1 MKDEILNDSLS
12 VTVFETP
19 AAVAEA
25 AAEAIA
31 EVIRFKESTGAR
43 TSLMLAG
50 GSTPRATYE
59 RLAGKDVPW
68 HKVDFF
74 FGDERAVPPDD
85 KDSNYRMAREVLFD
99 PIGVRSAQIMRMLG
113 DAPDLEKAAREYEAR
128 LPEKISVLLLGM
140 GEDGH
145 TASLFPGS
153 PALSERSRK
162 VVRIVGPKPP
172 PVRLTITPPVIEQ
185 AELCLVLVTGAAK
198 REALTRVAGKSGNL
212 SETPIMCA
220 KNGLFLVDRAA
231 DPRGETSSKRGT

>member
-1 MKDEILNDSLS
+1 MNLS
-12 VTVFETP
+12 VTAFETP

-25 AAEAIA
+25 AAGAIA
-31 EVIRFKESTGAR
+31 DVILAKEASGAR

-59 RLAGKDVPW
+59 KLASKDLPW

-99 PIGVRSAQIMRMLG
+99 PTGVRSSQIFRMCA
-113 DAPDLEKAAREYEAR
+113 DDPDLDKAAREYEAR
-128 LPEKISVLLLGM
+128 LPERIGVLLLGM

-153 PALSERSRK
+153 DALKERKRK
-162 VVRIVGPKPP
+162 VVKIVGPKPP

-185 AELCLVLVTGAAK
+185 AEICLVLVTGAAK
-198 REALTRVAGKSGNL
+198 REALARLAAKSSDL
-212 SETPIMCA
+212 ATTPIVCA
-220 KNGLFLVDRAA
+220 KGGLFLVDRAA
-231 DPRGETSSKRGT
+231 DPR

>member
-1 MKDEILNDSLS
+1 MNDALS

-25 AAEAIA
+25 AAGAIA
-31 EVIRFKESTGAR
+31 DVILAKEASGAR

-59 RLAGKDVPW
+59 RLANKDLPW

-99 PIGVRSAQIMRMLG
+99 PIGVRSSQIVRMCA
-113 DAPDLEKAAREYEAR
+113 DDPDLEKAAREYEAR
-128 LPEKISVLLLGM
+128 LPERIGVLLLGM

-153 PALSERSRK
+153 EALKERKRK

-185 AELCLVLVTGAAK
+185 AEICLVLVTGAAK
-198 REALTRVAGKSGNL
+198 REALSRVAAKS
-212 SETPIMCA
+212 SDMATTPIVCA
-220 KNGLFLVDRAA
+220 RGGLFLVDRAA
-231 DPRGETSSKRGT
+231 DPR